1 VQQMLQQTIFIFK
14 KLLTRAVFQGV
25 RREKLLQRFDAF
37 VYRAV
42 DRGGKEAALESA
54 DTATDKS

>member
-1 VQQMLQQTIFIFK
+1 MGPFCATDVTTDDII
-14 KLLTRAVFQGV
+14 LTRAVFQGV